1 MAANLQPHGN
11 NIMIKIDIERPQDIP
26 QVQQVIIEAFGSA
39 DEAMLVSK
47 LREDSGWIPTLSLV
61 AKDNRGTIVGHA
73 VCTRASVGLH
83 PAVTLAPVSVHP
95 AFQGMGIGSTLVTAT
110 IEAARDAG
118 EKLMTVLGHPDYYP
132 RFGFQPA
139 SAHGVICQLNDGPDA
154 AKMIMS
160 LDNSAIPGGEMGF
173 CKPMTKA
180 IQAWQ
185 PDHE

>member
-1 MAANLQPHGN
+1 
-11 NIMIKIDIERPQDIP
+11 MINIDIERSQDIP
-26 QVQQVIIEAFGSA
+26 LVQQVIIEAFGSA
-39 DEAMLVSK
+39 EEALLVNK
-47 LREDSGWIPTLSLV
+47 LREDSAWIPTLSLV
-61 AKDNRGTIVGHA
+61 ARDKQGTIVGHA

-95 AFQGMGIGSTLVTAT
+95 AFQGVGIGSALVIAI

-118 EKLMTVLGHPDYYP
+118 ETLMTVLGHPDYYP

-139 SAHGVICQLNDGPDA
+139 SAYGVICQLNDGPDA

-160 LDNSAIPGGEMGF
+160 LDNSAILGGNMGF
-173 CKPMTKA
+173 CKPMTEA

-185 PDHE
+185 PDHA